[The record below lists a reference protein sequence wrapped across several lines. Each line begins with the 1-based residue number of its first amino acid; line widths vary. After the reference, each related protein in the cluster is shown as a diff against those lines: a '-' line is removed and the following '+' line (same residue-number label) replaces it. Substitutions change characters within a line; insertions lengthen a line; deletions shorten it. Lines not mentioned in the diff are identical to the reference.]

1 LHVAFSLLTL
11 EPGAVGGSETY
22 ARGLLGAYGTGAGP
36 ERVTVLAGPRAAAS
50 LRELERG
57 AVGVREIAGARLRT
71 GRAGRA
77 AALVGGMLR
86 PPKEAARL
94 AEAAD
99 VLHLPLTVPI
109 PRARRTPTVLTL
121 FDLLHHDVPAL
132 FGRGERAFRKLAY
145 ERAARHATHVVTVSE
160 HSRGRIAAL
169 LGIEPAR
176 IAAIHPGIDHIRFHP
191 GPATGLEGLA
201 LPERPWV
208 LYPAALWPHKNH
220 ERLLAALARIEG
232 VELVLTG
239 ATFGREEE
247 LRAQARRLGVA
258 DRVRHLGF
266 VPAAALPNLYRAAN
280 ALVFPSLAEGFGQP
294 ALEAMAC
301 GCPVAA
307 SDTPALAEACADA
320 ALLFDPYDPAAI
332 ATAITRAM
340 HDEGLR
346 EAGLQRARAFTWER
360 AAGEHAE
367 VYAAA
372 LSSR

>member
-1 LHVAFSLLTL
+1 
-11 EPGAVGGSETY
+11 
-22 ARGLLGAYGTGAGP
+22 
-36 ERVTVLAGPRAAAS
+36 LAA
-50 LRELERG
+50 
-57 AVGVREIAGARLRT
+57 
-71 GRAGRA
+71 
-77 AALVGGMLR
+77 
-86 PPKEAARL
+86 
-94 AEAAD
+94 AAD

-109 PRARRTPTVLTL
+109 PRARRTVLTL

-132 FGRGERAFRKLAY
+132 FGRGERVFRKLAY
-145 ERAARHATHVVTVSE
+145 ERAARHATRVVTVSE
-160 HSRGRIAAL
+160 HSRARIAAL

-176 IAAIHPGIDHIRFHP
+176 IAAIHPGIDHTRFHP
-191 GPATGLEGLA
+191 GPASGLEGLA
-201 LPERPWV
+201 LPEGPWL

-220 ERLLAALARIEG
+220 ERLLAALARIEE

-247 LRAQARRLGVA
+247 LRAQARRLGVS

-266 VPAAALPNLYRAAN
+266 VPAAALPNLYRAAS

-307 SDTPALAEACADA
+307 SDTPAVAEACADA
-320 ALLFDPYDPAAI
+320 ALLFDPYDPAAM
-332 ATAITRAM
+332 AEAITRALRG
-340 HDEGLR
+340 DDDLR
-346 EAGLQRARAFTWER
+346 EAGIDRARAFTWER
-360 AAGEHAE
+360 AAAQHAG